1 VPRLLVIGGSGLV
14 GTNFVL
20 AARDKWET
28 WATFCDHRVDFEGY
42 VRVLGGW
49 LGGPRDS

>member
-1 VPRLLVIGGSGLV
+1 MEELGAGHNVY
-14 GTNFVL
+14 
-20 AARDKWET
+20 RD
-28 WATFCDHRVDFEGY
+28 DFEGY